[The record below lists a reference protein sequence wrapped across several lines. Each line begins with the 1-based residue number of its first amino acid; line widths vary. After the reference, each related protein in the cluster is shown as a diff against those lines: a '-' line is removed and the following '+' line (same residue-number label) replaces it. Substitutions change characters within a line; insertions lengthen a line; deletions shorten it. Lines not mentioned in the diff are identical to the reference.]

1 LAAFIEEKSMKK
13 HPIIFTGSLVLLAAL
28 LAVSLFPG
36 QPAAGQSNEY
46 ITVVVKAGDSLG
58 LYAKIYG
65 TSGLAMMAANP
76 DLKDGNKIYP
86 GQVITIPV
94 IKTFTPSLTTPFY
107 YTVQAG
113 DNIYA
118 IARQFHMDAS
128 SIAFA
133 NGIKDNIV
141 ILGKT
146 YIIPAGPHFHI
157 VQKFE
162 TLYDIAAIYST
173 SAEKLQTFNDIP
185 NPAALYIGQF
195 VYIPVTYDAQPLPF
209 SAVPV
214 PPTNTPTVTLPTAVP
229 AAATAT
235 RTPTSVPGTA
245 TPVVVPTRTA
255 TPLPS
260 ATPNTQPVEGDYIHI
275 SVRLGE
281 NLVTYTYRYGVTGG
295 ALLAANSQLKD
306 PSKIYPGDNLTIPVI
321 ASFTPSR
328 TTPFFYVIQPGE
340 TLYTV
345 GTKFEMLPD
354 VISRANPGA
363 SLAAG
368 TTLLIPAGPHVYTVK
383 AGDEMR
389 YIAPKYGT
397 TVEFLL
403 KGNDLPNPDR
413 IYLGQLIF
421 IPIQYGA
428 APLPFTP

>member
-1 LAAFIEEKSMKK
+1 MARPAFIEEEGMKK
-13 HPIIFTGSLVLLAAL
+13 HPILSTCSLVLMVAL
-28 LAVSLFPG
+28 LSVSLMPG
-36 QPAAGQSNEY
+36 RSAAGQSGDY
-46 ITVVVKAGDSLG
+46 IKVVVQLGDNLA
-58 LYAKIYG
+58 LYARIYG
-65 TSGLAMMAANP
+65 TSGLAIMAANP
-76 DLKDGNKIYP
+76 DIKDGNKIFP
-86 GQVITIPV
+86 GQVLTLPV

-107 YTVQAG
+107 YTVVAG

-118 IARQFHMDAS
+118 MGRQFHMDAS
-128 SIAFA
+128 AIAFA
-133 NGIKDNIV
+133 NGITDNIV

-146 YIIPAGPHFHI
+146 YIIPAGPHYHI
-157 VQKFE
+157 VQKYE
-162 TLYDIAAIYST
+162 TLYDIAALYG
-173 SAEKLQTFNDIP
+173 ANVQKLQTYNDVP

-195 VYIPVTYDAQPLPF
+195 IYIPVIYDAQPLPF
-209 SAVPV
+209 SAVPAAPTLTPV
-214 PPTNTPTVTLPTAVP
+214 PTQEPAV
-229 AAATAT
+229 ATAT

-245 TPVVVPTRTA
+245 TPVPTWTA

-260 ATPNTQPVEGDYIHI
+260 ATPDTRPIEGNYIHI

-306 PSKIYPGDNLTIPVI
+306 PSMIYPGDNLTIPVV

-328 TTPFFYVIQPGE
+328 TTPFFYILQPGD

-345 GTKFEMLPD
+345 GAKFEMMPD

-368 TTLLIPAGPHVYTVK
+368 STLLIPAGPHVYTVK
-383 AGDEMR
+383 AGDELR

-403 KGNDLPNPDR
+403 KGNDLPNPDK
-413 IYLGQLIF
+413 IYLEQLIF

-428 APLPFTP
+428 APMPFTP